1 MRYQATRALLLSTLL
16 LGCSGSVD
24 SRTRLSI
31 FAASSLTDSFQD
43 LASEFEAQN
52 PSNAVELAFAGSQI
66 LRLQIEQGASVD
78 LFASANQKHL
88 QELVDDGYMGSPKV
102 FASTDLVMIVPIAN
116 PAEIET
122 FQDLTKASR
131 IVLGNEFSPIGLY
144 TLEVLERAKADLG
157 ASFGSVVS
165 ERITSLENNVRMVRA
180 KVELGEADAA
190 LVYRPDAI
198 TSSGVLTLPIPDA
211 WNVLADF
218 PVAVS
223 TEAPNGPEAALFL
236 EFLSS
241 PEAQALLTRHGF
253 VSAS

>member
-1 MRYQATRALLLSTLL
+1 MRYLATRALFLSTLF

-31 FAASSLTDSFQD
+31 FAASSLTDSFQA
-43 LASEFEAQN
+43 LAAEFEAQN
-52 PSNAVELAFAGSQI
+52 PAIAVELAFAGSQV

-88 QELVDDGYMGSPKV
+88 QELIDEGYMGSPRV
-102 FASTDLVMIVPIAN
+102 FASTDLVMIVPLAN
-116 PAEIET
+116 PAKIET
-122 FQDLTKASR
+122 FRDLTKASR
-131 IVLGNEFSPIGLY
+131 IVFGNEFSPIGLY
-144 TLEVLERAKADLG
+144 TLEVLERATADLG
-157 ASFGSVVS
+157 SSFGSVVS
-165 ERITSLENNVRMVRA
+165 ERIASLENNVRMVRA

-198 TSSGVLTLPIPDA
+198 TSSGVLTFPIPDA

-223 TEAPNGPEAALFL
+223 TEAPRGGAAAQFL

-241 PEAQALLTRHGF
+241 PVAQELLAQHGF

>member
-1 MRYQATRALLLSTLL
+1 MRHLATRALLLSTLL

-31 FAASSLTDSFQD
+31 FAASSLTDSFQA

-52 PSNAVELAFAGSQI
+52 PSIAVELAFAGSQV

-88 QELVDDGYMGSPKV
+88 QELVDDGYMRSPKV

-131 IVLGNEFSPIGLY
+131 IVFGNEFSPIGLY
-144 TLEVLERAKADLG
+144 TLEVLERATADLG
-157 ASFGSVVS
+157 SSFGSVVS

-198 TSSGVLTLPIPDA
+198 TSQGVLTQPIPDA

-223 TEAPNGPEAALFL
+223 SEAPHGAEAAQFL

-241 PEAQALLTRHGF
+241 PVAQEILARHGL